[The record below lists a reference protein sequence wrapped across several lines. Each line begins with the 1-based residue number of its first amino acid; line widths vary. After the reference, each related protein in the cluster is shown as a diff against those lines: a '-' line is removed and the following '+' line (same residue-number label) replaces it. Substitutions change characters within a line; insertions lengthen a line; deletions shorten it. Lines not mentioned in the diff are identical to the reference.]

1 MPRRMTGRLI
11 RWDGKKGFGLIA
23 PDEGGARLF
32 VEAKTFARRA
42 WRPQVGERLSFV
54 LVQDAHGRPRAQQ
67 LRSLEPGSSSR
78 PAAERSRAGANA
90 QGGLLAIP
98 AFAAWVL
105 LCHALW
111 GLPQPLWGSY
121 FAMSLAS
128 FIVYYGDK
136 RAAQRGAWR
145 VAESTLQGLALACG
159 WPGALLAQSLLRHKT
174 AKASFQRVF
183 WACVLLNVLGF
194 TLIFTPLG
202 RVLLATLA

>member
-1 MPRRMTGRLI
+1 MRPRRTGRLL
-11 RWDGKKGFGLIA
+11 RWDEAKGYGLIA
-23 PDEGGARLF
+23 PDDGGARLF
-32 VEAKTFARRA
+32 VDAKAFGRRA
-42 WRPQVGERLSFV
+42 WRPQAGERLSFV
-54 LVQDAHGRPRAQQ
+54 LAQDAQGRPRAQE
-67 LRSLEPGSSSR
+67 LRSLESR
-78 PAAERSRAGANA
+78 GTNQPVKRPRAGAGA
-90 QGGLLAIP
+90 QRRLLAIP

-159 WPGALLAQSLLRHKT
+159 WPGALLAQSLLRHKS
-174 AKASFQRVF
+174 AKPSFQRVF

-202 RVLLATLA
+202 RLLLNTLS